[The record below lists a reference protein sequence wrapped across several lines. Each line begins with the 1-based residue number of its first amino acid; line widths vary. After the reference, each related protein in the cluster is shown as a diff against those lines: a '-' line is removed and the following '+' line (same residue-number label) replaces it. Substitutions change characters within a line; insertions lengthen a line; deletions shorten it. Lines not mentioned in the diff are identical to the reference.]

1 MIEMRG
7 FRKKFFRTIFSISII
22 FIFSTDVVLP
32 KNDTLKLVKDYLGDI
47 RTLQARFSQSDYM
60 GDIMTGD
67 LFLKKFS
74 VSFLF
79 SFFQLILRFRKTKP

>member
-1 MIEMRG
+1 MMQMGG

-47 RTLQARFSQSDYM
+47 RTLQARFSQTGYR
-60 GDIMTGD
+60 GEIMTGD
-67 LFLKKFS
+67 LFL
-74 VSFLF
+74 
-79 SFFQLILRFRKTKP
+79 